1 MVPRQRKSKKERER
15 ERVGERVQKEKE
27 KRNER
32 RLLQKNVVEWISP
45 DSSHH
50 FARTKPS
57 NARPQRKKKPK
68 EKQDAHVA
76 TLRDTRFRESAKRVT
91 VRNTT
96 DRS

>member
-1 MVPRQRKSKKERER
+1 MKNETI
-15 ERVGERVQKEKE
+15 VQKEKE

-32 RLLQKNVVEWISP
+32 RLLQKNVVERISP

-76 TLRDTRFRESAKRVT
+76 TLRDTRFRESAKRVMM
-91 VRNTT
+91 RNTT
-96 DRS
+96 DRF